1 MNILH
6 ISGAKVWGG
15 NEQQLILN
23 VNELNNLGSKNYI
36 FGIDNSPLHLSAT
49 NNNIN
54 FIPSFSKKISK
65 FSNISQLKKIIS
77 DYKIDVI
84 HLHTSDSLTLFYIF
98 NLVNKVKPKIIYS
111 KKAVRASS
119 SFFSKFKYNS
129 KRLDIILCVSKKV
142 KTDMI
147 NILNPVSQKKLQIV
161 YDCIST
167 NSKQEVFDTS
177 SFKNK
182 YNLQPSTY
190 LIGSIANHTSAKDL
204 PNLIQAIYLL
214 KNKYHLKDFKLIQ
227 IGDFSKLTPELEL
240 LIEKLELKNEIIL
253 TGKIENAMS
262 INPILDIF
270 IVSSS
275 REGGPTAAL
284 EAMLLKTNIVT
295 TDVGIMS
302 EIIYNNKNGFI
313 CQPKNSEELA
323 KSIFEAYT
331 TPKDKLNEM
340 KDFNYKLVAENFNSK
355 KSAQKLI
362 EIYSSKI

>member
-23 VNELNNLGSKNYI
+23 VNELNNLGSNNYI

-49 NNNIN
+49 KNNIS

-98 NLVNKVKPKIIYS
+98 NLVNNVKPRIIYS

-129 KRLDIILCVSKKV
+129 KRLDKILCVSKKV
-142 KTDMI
+142 KTDMMK
-147 NILNPVSQKKLQIV
+147 ILNPTSQKKLLV
-161 YDCIST
+161 AYDCISVDSEKYT
-167 NSKQEVFDTS
+167 FDFDE
-177 SFKNK
+177 FKTK
-182 YNLQPSTY
+182 YNLQENTFI
-190 LIGSIANHTSAKDL
+190 IGSIANHTNAKDL
-204 PNLIQAIYLL
+204 PNLIHAIDIL
-214 KNKYHLKDFKLIQ
+214 KKKYNLNDFKLIQ
-227 IGDFSKLTPELEL
+227 IGNFSKLTPELEL
-240 LIEKLELKNEIIL
+240 LINNLNLKNEIIL
-253 TGKIENAMS
+253 TGKIDNAMS
-262 INPILDIF
+262 INPIFDIF
-270 IVSSS
+270 VVSSS

-295 TDVGIMS
+295 TNVGIMS
-302 EIIYNNKNGFI
+302 EIINNKENGFI
-313 CQPKNSEELA
+313 CQTENPEELA
-323 KSIFEAYT
+323 KSIYEAYST
-331 TPKDKLNEM
+331 SKNELDKM

-355 KSAQKLI
+355 KSAQQLI